1 MKVGIMADKNPSP
14 SAESLIGYLTAMAKT
29 RILVIGD
36 ICLDRFVRGDV
47 GRISSEGPIPVMVT
61 RQEHRMLGQA
71 GNTFANLCGL
81 GVQAAILS
89 IIGKDREG
97 EIISALIASAG
108 TSTDGLIV
116 NEQTPTTVKTRYMS
130 GHQQVF
136 RVDTEGAGGCNPQF
150 ESVLLRKIEEMVPQ
164 QNAVILS
171 DYGYGLLS
179 NAIIRRTIEIANIN
193 NIPVLVDPRGSDLSK
208 YRGATVATPNRKEL
222 GEATGGMPTTTDQ
235 NIVDAAYHL
244 MEQSG
249 IKSIVATRSADG
261 MSIINAQSPPLHLR
275 TVAKEVFDV
284 SGAGDTV
291 IATIAAGLAAGA
303 PLTAAASLANIAGG
317 IVVGKVG
324 TAIIRTQEIVDVLMH
339 SDIASSTPIADRG
352 HTSRI
357 VDWDSAL
364 EHIERWQARGH
375 KIGFTN
381 GCFDILH
388 AGHVNYL
395 NAARAECDR
404 LILAIN
410 TDSSVRLLKG
420 PTRPINNQESRA
432 TVMAGL
438 AAIDLVVFFGAEKE
452 GDDNTARA
460 VIEHLKPD
468 IYFKGGDYTIES
480 LPEAP
485 IVHAYGGKI
494 RLMTVTE
501 GQSTTGIIAKI
512 GHKEAGKA
520 A

>member
-1 MKVGIMADKNPSP
+1 MKVGTMADKNASTDT
-14 SAESLIGYLTAMAKT
+14 ESLAAYVTAMTST

-81 GVQAAILS
+81 GVKASILS
-89 IIGKDREG
+89 VIGSDREG
-97 EIISALIASAG
+97 EIITALVTAAG
-108 TSTDGLIV
+108 ADIDGLIV

-136 RVDTEGAGGCNPQF
+136 RVDTEGVGGCPAVVENI
-150 ESVLLRKIEEMVPQ
+150 LLARIAELVPKQ
-164 QNAVILS
+164 DAIILS
-171 DYGYGLLS
+171 DYGYHLLS
-179 NAIIRRTIEIANIN
+179 DKIIRQTIEMAQAK
-193 NIPVLVDPRGSDLSK
+193 NIPILVDPRGHDLSK
-208 YRGATVATPNRKEL
+208 YKGATVATPNRKEL
-222 GEATGGMPTTTDQ
+222 GEATGGMPTITDQ

-244 MEQSG
+244 MSQSG
-249 IKSIVATRSADG
+249 ITSIVATRSADG
-261 MSIINAQSPPLHLR
+261 MSIIDAHSPPTHLR
-275 TVAKEVFDV
+275 TTAKEVFDV

-303 PLTAAASLANIAGG
+303 PLTSAASLANIAGG

-324 TAIIRTQEIVDVLMH
+324 TAIIRAHEILDALTH
-339 SDIASSTPIADRG
+339 PDSISSLPLVDRG
-352 HTSRI
+352 HAPRI
-357 VDWDSAL
+357 VDWDTAL
-364 EHIERWQARGH
+364 ENIERWQARGH

-410 TDSSVRLLKG
+410 TDASVRILKG

-438 AAIDLVVFFGAEKE
+438 GAIDLVVFFGAEKE
-452 GDDNTARA
+452 GDDNTAKA

-468 IYFKGGDYTIES
+468 IYFKGGDYTIEN

-485 IVHAYGGKI
+485 VVHAYGGKI

-501 GQSTTGIIAKI
+501 GHSTTGIIAKI
-512 GHKEAGKA
+512 GDKNAGKA